1 MRKFIA
7 IIFLSIFFIIP
18 SLADDISDYEIEGIS
33 IGDSAL
39 DFFSKEEI
47 KKSYKTSYPKS
58 DDYEGYEIPKNLS
71 KIKFSTYDSITVTWK
86 KIDKEKKIVAITGI
100 KLYPNKLKQCLKKRD
115 KTVEEIK
122 KVVNY
127 KNEDQYEMSYGKGSD
142 SIGYVVDLKIQDG
155 SIRIWCTDWD
165 SKTEREKNWEDD
177 FNVSIERKEFIYWL
191 DNIAY

>member
-1 MRKFIA
+1 MRVFITVLVL
-7 IIFLSIFFIIP
+7 IF
-18 SLADDISDYEIEGIS
+18 SLQSWTKADDISDYEIEGIS

-39 DFFSKEEI
+39 DFFSEEEI

-86 KIDKEKKIVAITGI
+86 KIDKEKKIVAISGI

-127 KNEDQYEMSYGKGSD
+127 TNEDQYEMSYGKGSD
-142 SIGYVVDLKIQDG
+142 SIGYAVDLKIQDG

-165 SKTEREKNWEDD
+165 SKTEKKNNWEDD

>member
-122 KVVNY
+122 KVANY

>member
-86 KIDKEKKIVAITGI
+86 KIDKEKKIVAISGI

-122 KVVNY
+122 KVANY